1 MSLRP
6 ACGGRGGV
14 ILYLNPTGDSFLE
27 ILSLDR
33 RDVSVMNAAESSSSC
48 DGDRSCSWAWWKLE
62 RGTGTGARVR
72 SGQCG
77 SPHIISA
84 LIMSSLTVA

>member
-33 RDVSVMNAAESSSSC
+33 RDVSVMNAAEQFQLRRRSELQLGLVEAGTRNGDGGPRAQWPVRVSSHYI
-48 DGDRSCSWAWWKLE
+48 G
-62 RGTGTGARVR
+62 
-72 SGQCG
+72 
-77 SPHIISA
+77 PHYE
-84 LIMSSLTVA
+84 